1 MAHVLQVSDVIEH
14 SDIGFSFEVAYGA
27 HVKLFARTH
36 APQGERNGAS
46 IFPATAGYCMLRL
59 CVLSIPSYHVALSL
73 SISLSRRLFLSLV
86 VSTVNCLLLI
96 VAYVIL
102 CAHSFVK
109 P

>member
-1 MAHVLQVSDVIEH
+1 MQVSDAIEH

-46 IFPATAGYCMLRL
+46 IFPATAGCCMLRL
-59 CVLSIPSYHVALSL
+59 CVLSISSYQVALSL
-73 SISLSRRLFLSLV
+73 SISLSPSFLSLV